1 MMQKIEGESHVEIL
15 KTGSDAL
22 FILLG
27 AIMVLA
33 MHAGFAFL
41 ELGTVRKKN
50 QVNALVKILV
60 DFAVSTIAYFFIGYS
75 IAYGVNFFSGAE
87 LLAEKNGYEL
97 VKFFFLLTFA
107 AAIPAIISG
116 GIAERAKFNPQLIAT
131 FVLVGFVYPF
141 FEGIAWNQH
150 YGIQAWIKGLTGE
163 EFHDF
168 AGSVVVHAVGGW
180 IALPAV
186 ILLGARRGRYT
197 KEGQISAHPPSSIP
211 FLALGAWILAVG
223 WFGFNVMSA
232 QTIDKISGLVAL
244 NSLMAM
250 VGGTL
255 AAGAAN
261 AFNMVIE
268 SDIDKLMSRTKHR
281 PIAAGILTKQQ
292 ASRFASFLMI
302 ASLLIF
308 WIFTTPLATLLTSL
322 AILFYVAIY
331 TVALKP
337 NTNQNIVW
345 GGIAG
350 CLPVLI
356 GWAAVTNSLS
366 WTAFWFFMVV
376 FFWTPPHFWAIA
388 IKYHDDYEAAKI
400 PMLPVVASKK
410 RVYVEMWFHTIM
422 MIVTSL
428 LTIYSAGF
436 ATWSYYLTLVLAFV
450 FAEQVYKLRKGE
462 AEYEKVAGRI
472 FHFSILYLTL
482 FSTLLVVGQLLL

>member
-1 MMQKIEGESHVEIL
+1 MKLRVVELLII
-15 KTGSDAL
+15 TTVPAL
-22 FILLG
+22 F
-27 AIMVLA
+27 LA
-33 MHAGFAFL
+33 AGGWPPL
-41 ELGTVRKKN
+41 MP
-50 QVNALVKILV
+50 
-60 DFAVSTIAYFFIGYS
+60 TIA
-75 IAYGVNFFSGAE
+75 
-87 LLAEKNGYEL
+87 
-97 VKFFFLLTFA
+97 
-107 AAIPAIISG
+107 
-116 GIAERAKFNPQLIAT
+116 
-131 FVLVGFVYPF
+131 
-141 FEGIAWNQH
+141 
-150 YGIQAWIKGLTGE
+150 
-163 EFHDF
+163 
-168 AGSVVVHAVGGW
+168 
-180 IALPAV
+180 
-186 ILLGARRGRYT
+186 
-197 KEGQISAHPPSSIP
+197 
-211 FLALGAWILAVG
+211 
-223 WFGFNVMSA
+223 
-232 QTIDKISGLVAL
+232 
-244 NSLMAM
+244 SL

-281 PIAAGILTKQQ
+281 PIAAGILTKKQ
-292 ASRFASFLMI
+292 ASRFASILML

-388 IKYHDDYEAAKI
+388 IKYRDDYEAANI

-428 LTIYSAGF
+428 LTIYAAGF

-462 AEYEKVAGRI
+462 AEYERVAGRI

-482 FSTLLVVGQLLL
+482 FSVLLVVGQLLL